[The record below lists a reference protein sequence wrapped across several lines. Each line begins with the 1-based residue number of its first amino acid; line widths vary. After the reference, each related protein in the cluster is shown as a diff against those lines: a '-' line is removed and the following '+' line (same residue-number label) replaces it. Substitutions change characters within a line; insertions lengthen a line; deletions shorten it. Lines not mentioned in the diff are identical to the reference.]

1 MPFKYDL
8 LLKNGLLLDPT
19 QNINSLSDVAFSK
32 GKVATISNN
41 IPEIDSEKIID
52 VKGNIITPGL
62 IDIHGHYFEHIVPFA
77 TTADSVCLPNGVT
90 TTMDAGSSGWT
101 HFDGFKNFIIEQQQ
115 TRIMALVNLSAL
127 GMMASKRNMGD
138 TFGPTIGISGGPST
152 MLNPER
158 VGELQD
164 LRFAQ
169 VEEAVRCIR
178 DNPNVALGVKI
189 RLDHDVS
196 GESNVIPALERART
210 VADATDSFMMVH
222 VARIPIPLAKVFEYL
237 NPGDIV
243 THIFHSSDNNILDN
257 KGNVRTE
264 VKEAKD
270 KGIIFDI
277 GADRKN
283 FGINLSK
290 SAIEQNIL
298 PSTLSSD
305 ITKIRPG
312 AEIIYTLPEVMSL
325 YMALGM
331 SLEEV
336 IECSTKT
343 SAKAIRQE
351 NIIGTLKVGA
361 IGDAAILKIESGSFS
376 YSDGEEYNIT
386 ANQRLVPKMTIKD
399 GKVWEYNQ

>member
-8 LLKNGLLLDPT
+8 LLKNGIVLDPT
-19 QNINSLSDVAFSK
+19 QNINALNDVAFSK
-32 GKVATISNN
+32 GKVAAISKS
-41 IPEIDSEKIID
+41 IPEIDSKSIVDIT
-52 VKGNIITPGL
+52 GNIVTPGL
-62 IDIHGHYFEHIVPFA
+62 IDIHGHYFEHIVPFSA
-77 TTADSVCLPNGVT
+77 VADSVCLPNGVT

-101 HFDGFKNFIIEQQQ
+101 HFDGFKEFIIEQQQ

-127 GMMASKRNMGD
+127 GMMASKRNIGE

-169 VEEAVRCIR
+169 VEEAIRCIK
-178 DNPNVALGVKI
+178 DNPNIVLGVKI

-196 GESNVIPALERART
+196 GEANVIPALERART
-210 VADATDSFMMVH
+210 VADATDTFIMVH
-222 VARIPIPLAKVFEYL
+222 VARVPIPLSKIFEYL
-237 NPGDIV
+237 KPGDIV
-243 THIFHSSDNNILDN
+243 THIFHSADNNILDE
-257 KGNVRTE
+257 KGYIRSE

-351 NIIGTLKVGA
+351 GNLGTLKVGA
-361 IGDAAILKIESGSFS
+361 IGDASIIEIESGEFN
-376 YSDGEEYNIT
+376 YSDGEKYEIT
-386 ANQRLVPKMTIKD
+386 ATNRIAPRLTIKD
-399 GKVWEYNQ
+399 GHVWNKK

>member
-1 MPFKYDL
+1 MASQYGI
-8 LLKNGLLLDPT
+8 LLKNGHVLDPT
-19 QNINSLSDVAFSK
+19 QGINQKKDIAFSD
-32 GKVATISNN
+32 GKIALLEDS
-41 IPEIDSEKIID
+41 IPTEHSRKTVDVSE
-52 VKGNIITPGL
+52 NIITPGL

-77 TTADSVCLPNGVT
+77 TRADSVCLPNGVT

-101 HFDGFKNFIIEQQQ
+101 HFDGFREFIIESQQ

-127 GMMASKRNMGD
+127 GMMASKRNIGE

-169 VEEAVRCIR
+169 VEEAIKCIK
-178 DNPNVALGVKI
+178 DNPNTVLGVKI
-189 RLDHDVS
+189 RIDQDVS
-196 GESNVIPALERART
+196 GEANVIPALERARI
-210 VADATDSFMMVH
+210 VADATDSFIMVH
-222 VARIPIPLAKVFEYL
+222 VARVPIPLSKVFEYL

-243 THIFHSSDNNILDN
+243 THIFHSAENNILDE
-257 KGNVRTE
+257 KGYVRSE

-290 SAIEQNIL
+290 SAIEQDIL

-305 ITKIRPG
+305 ITKTRPG

-325 YMALGM
+325 YMNLGM
-331 SLEEV
+331 TLEEV

-351 NIIGTLKVGA
+351 GLLGTLKPGS
-361 IGDAAILKIESGSFS
+361 IGDASIIKIESGEFT
-376 YSDGEEYNIT
+376 YSDGENYEVSASRKIS
-386 ANQRLVPKMTIKD
+386 PKLTIKD
-399 GKVWEYNQ
+399 GKIWNSE

>member
-1 MPFKYDL
+1 MTAQYDI
-8 LLKNGLLLDPT
+8 LLKNGHVLDPT
-19 QNINSLSDVAFSK
+19 QGINQKKDIAFLDGKIALLEDSIPTKHSRKTVDV
-32 GKVATISNN
+32 
-41 IPEIDSEKIID
+41 SE
-52 VKGNIITPGL
+52 NIITPGL

-77 TTADSVCLPNGVT
+77 TRADSVCLPNGVT

-101 HFDGFKNFIIEQQQ
+101 HFDGFREFIIESQQ

-127 GMMASKRNMGD
+127 GMMASKRNIGEN
-138 TFGPTIGISGGPST
+138 FGPTIGISGGPST

-169 VEEAVRCIR
+169 VEEAIKCIK
-178 DNPNVALGVKI
+178 DNPNTVLGVKI
-189 RLDHDVS
+189 RIDQDIS
-196 GESNVIPALERART
+196 GEANVIPALERARI
-210 VADATDSFMMVH
+210 VADATDSFIMVH
-222 VARIPIPLAKVFEYL
+222 VARVPIPLSKVFEYL

-243 THIFHSSDNNILDN
+243 THIFHSAENNILDE
-257 KGNVRTE
+257 KGYVRSE

-290 SAIEQNIL
+290 SAIEQDIL

-305 ITKIRPG
+305 ITKTRPG

-325 YMALGM
+325 YMNLGM
-331 SLEEV
+331 TLEEV

-351 NIIGTLKVGA
+351 GLLGTLKPGS
-361 IGDAAILKIESGSFS
+361 IGDASIIKIESGEFT
-376 YSDGEEYNIT
+376 YSDGENYEIS
-386 ANQRLVPKMTIKD
+386 ASRKISPKLTIKD
-399 GKVWEYNQ
+399 GKIWNSE

>member
-8 LLKNGLLLDPT
+8 LLKNGIVLDPT
-19 QNINSLSDVAFSK
+19 QNINALNDVAFSK
-32 GKVATISNN
+32 GKVAAISKS
-41 IPEIDSEKIID
+41 IPEIDSKSIVDIT
-52 VKGNIITPGL
+52 GNIVTPGL
-62 IDIHGHYFEHIVPFA
+62 IDIHGHYFEHIVPFSA
-77 TTADSVCLPNGVT
+77 VADSVCLPNGVT

-101 HFDGFKNFIIEQQQ
+101 HFDGFKEFIIEQQQ

-127 GMMASKRNMGD
+127 GMMASKRNIGE

-169 VEEAVRCIR
+169 VEEAIRCIK
-178 DNPNVALGVKI
+178 DNPNIVLGVKI

-196 GESNVIPALERART
+196 GEANVIPALERART
-210 VADATDSFMMVH
+210 VADATDTFIMVH
-222 VARIPIPLAKVFEYL
+222 VARVPIPLSKVFEYL
-237 NPGDIV
+237 KPGDIV
-243 THIFHSSDNNILDN
+243 THIFHSADNNILDE
-257 KGNVRTE
+257 KGYIRSE

-351 NIIGTLKVGA
+351 GNLGTLKVGA
-361 IGDAAILKIESGSFS
+361 IGDASIIEIESGEFN
-376 YSDGEEYNIT
+376 YSDGEKYEIT
-386 ANQRLVPKMTIKD
+386 ANNRIAPRLTIKD
-399 GKVWEYNQ
+399 GHVWNKK

>member
-8 LLKNGLLLDPT
+8 LLKNGIVLDPT
-19 QNINSLSDVAFSK
+19 QNINALNDVAFSK
-32 GKVATISNN
+32 GKVAAISKS
-41 IPEIDSEKIID
+41 IPEIDSKSIVDIT
-52 VKGNIITPGL
+52 GNIVTPGL
-62 IDIHGHYFEHIVPFA
+62 IDIHGHYFEHIVPFSA
-77 TTADSVCLPNGVT
+77 VADSVCLPNGVT

-101 HFDGFKNFIIEQQQ
+101 HFDGFKEFIIEQQQ

-127 GMMASKRNMGD
+127 GMMASKRNIGE

-169 VEEAVRCIR
+169 VEEAIRCIK
-178 DNPNVALGVKI
+178 DNPNIVLGVKI

-196 GESNVIPALERART
+196 GEANVIPALERART
-210 VADATDSFMMVH
+210 VADATDTFIMVH
-222 VARIPIPLAKVFEYL
+222 VARVPIPLSKVFEYL
-237 NPGDIV
+237 KPGDIV
-243 THIFHSSDNNILDN
+243 THIFHSADNNILDE
-257 KGNVRTE
+257 KGYIRSE

-351 NIIGTLKVGA
+351 GNLGTLKVGA
-361 IGDAAILKIESGSFS
+361 IGDASIIEIESGEFN
-376 YSDGEEYNIT
+376 YSDGEKYEIT
-386 ANQRLVPKMTIKD
+386 ATNRIAPRLTIKD
-399 GKVWEYNQ
+399 GHVWNKK